1 MDTQDPKGDK
11 AAPLKNSLV
20 VKVRYIAAKKQFVDP
35 KASEKETLGELK
47 PRVLSFFG
55 LIEGNVNGG
64 TKTYQYVLNGVVLT
78 DLSSTLGLLAKGKRE
93 IDFDLVERFEQG

>member
-20 VKVRYIAAKKQFVDP
+20 VKIRYIAAKKQFVDP
-35 KASEKETLGELK
+35 KANEKETLAELK

-55 LIEGNVNGG
+55 LVEGNVNGG
-64 TKTYQYVLNGVVLT
+64 TKTYQFVLNGVVLT
-78 DLSSTLGLLAKGKRE
+78 DLNATLGSLAKGKHE